1 MDSPDLRKIAE
12 LVGLGAIPHDRA
24 DVALRRWKALK
35 DAGKTTSLIVVCFHE
50 GLLTKTQALVLAR
63 ADLIERQPFSRYRLL
78 RRIGEGG
85 MALVYEATFLEVRA
99 RVALKILDTKFALI
113 EKFRQRFK
121 REAYILQHLDHDNI
135 IEGKEYGSEDGIDYC
150 AMGVADGVSLFDLI
164 DKGVKL
170 PELLCLQVTAQA
182 ASALEHMREMG
193 VVHRD
198 MKPANLVLD
207 HEGTVKIIDFG
218 LAKLMTGM
226 WADTTEETTVG
237 TIEYMS
243 PEQARG
249 RADVDIRSDI
259 YGLGCTLFHMVTGE
273 LPFTGTPSQVMF
285 AQVKEDV
292 AFTAAQRARC
302 SAPVQFLLRKMLAKE
317 PADRYPTPQA
327 LLDDITAL
335 CGDVLAMEVEVPQEV
350 GDAAVEAA
358 PTSAGGA
365 PPATGGNPAGRNG
378 AIPATGRSAL
388 PPGITRRPLP
398 RRQTPGRPGARRRRP

>member
-1 MDSPDLRKIAE
+1 MTTAGPRYPSRVDSPELRKIAE
-12 LVGLGAIPHDRA
+12 LVGLAAIPHDRA

-35 DAGKTTSLIVVCFHE
+35 DAGKQTSLIVVFYQS

-63 ADLIERQPFSRYRLL
+63 ADLTERQPFSRYKLL
-78 RRIGEGG
+78 RLVGEGG
-85 MALVYEATFLEVRA
+85 MALVYEATFLEVKA
-99 RVALKILDTKFALI
+99 RVALKVLDTKFALL

-121 REAYILQHLDHDNI
+121 REAYILQHLDHENI

-150 AMGVADGVSLFDLI
+150 AMGMADGVSLLDLLE
-164 DKGVKL
+164 KGVKL
-170 PELLCLQVTAQA
+170 SELLSLQVTVQA
-182 ASALEHMREMG
+182 ASALQHMFEKG

-207 HEGTVKIIDFG
+207 HEGTVQIIDFG

-273 LPFTGTPSQVMF
+273 LPFQGTPSQVMF
-285 AQVKEDV
+285 AQVKQEV
-292 AFTAAQRARC
+292 EFSAIQRARC
-302 SAPVQFLLRKMLAKE
+302 SAPVQFILRKMMAKE
-317 PADRYPTPQA
+317 PADRYQTPQA
-327 LLDDITAL
+327 LLDDIVSL
-335 CGDVLAMEVEVPQEV
+335 CGDVLAKDVDVPAEV
-350 GDAAVEAA
+350 GEAAVESA
-358 PTSAGGA
+358 PIA
-365 PPATGGNPAGRNG
+365 PQSLRGPAPGDGSSTKG
-378 AIPATGRSAL
+378 AIPQRL
-388 PPGITRRPLP
+388 PPGRARV
-398 RRQTPGRPGARRRRP
+398 RRRRT